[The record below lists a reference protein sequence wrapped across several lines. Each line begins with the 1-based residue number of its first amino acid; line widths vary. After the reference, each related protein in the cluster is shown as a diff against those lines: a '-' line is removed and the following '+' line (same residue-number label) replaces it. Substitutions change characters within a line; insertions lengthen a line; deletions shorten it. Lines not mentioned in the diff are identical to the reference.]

1 MNAVAREKDDEVYFT
16 LERAAVVENVL
27 VANNTYAYFAMN
39 YGKDTGPTPIAN
51 PNIPSAP
58 KGICQTY
65 APGVERALNLNND
78 YFKWIINGF
87 LNNQPTGTVE
97 CYLCCRKGADP
108 ANPTFEDMYLDIV
121 VSADGSI
128 EVVDRDE
135 LDEAL
140 QSGAITVLQHGEAIE
155 ACEKLEKFL
164 RENSTAVL
172 DWCSAMQRKL
182 KREMPV

>member
-1 MNAVAREKDDEVYFT
+1 
-16 LERAAVVENVL
+16 
-27 VANNTYAYFAMN
+27 
-39 YGKDTGPTPIAN
+39 
-51 PNIPSAP
+51 
-58 KGICQTY
+58 
-65 APGVERALNLNND
+65 
-78 YFKWIINGF
+78 
-87 LNNQPTGTVE
+87 
-97 CYLCCRKGADP
+97 
-108 ANPTFEDMYLDIV
+108 MYLDIV

-140 QSGAITVLQHGEAIE
+140 QSGAITVLQHREAIK

-164 RENSTAVL
+164 RENSTAVP